1 MGSVIGGVGTHDRK
15 SQRIPGGALRTRPRI
30 PILTLIYFYPSN
42 ATRRHPPKPEPHAP
56 PSLTTIPRTAPP
68 IALPEWRNCAA
79 LRVGRRAIAGGGWFP
94 FPAPNR
100 RVRLAA
106 WEPCL
111 DQRALPDE
119 ANRAAAKD
127 GELWREDG

>member
-1 MGSVIGGVGTHDRK
+1 MTENPNESRLERYGPDRGSQ
-15 SQRIPGGALRTRPRI
+15 S
-30 PILTLIYFYPSN
+30 YFNLFLSPN
-42 ATRRHPPKPEPHAP
+42 ATRRHPPTR
-56 PSLTTIPRTAPP
+56 TTHSPLPGPIPRTASP
-68 IALPEWRNCAA
+68 IVLTRWRNCAA

-94 FPAPNR
+94 FSAPNR